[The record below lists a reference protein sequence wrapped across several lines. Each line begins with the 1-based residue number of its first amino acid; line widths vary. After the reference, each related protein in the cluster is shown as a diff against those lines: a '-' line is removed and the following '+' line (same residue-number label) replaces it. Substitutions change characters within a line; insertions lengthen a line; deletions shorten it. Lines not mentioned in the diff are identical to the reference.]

1 MSKDSP
7 PVSTRRGDDGTTTLL
22 GSGRM
27 GKADPR
33 IALLGDMDEASA
45 SLGLARSEAGSGEV
59 KELCMELQRL
69 LYRIMGD
76 VAMPKEPNAVGPEH
90 VKRVDEVLEI
100 WKARTQIPK
109 EFVVPGESELGARLD
124 FARSVV
130 RRAERSMVAAGLAQ
144 DHPHALE
151 VVNRLSD
158 VLFVVARNADG
169 KLALSRE

>member
-1 MSKDSP
+1 
-7 PVSTRRGDDGTTTLL
+7 
-22 GSGRM
+22 
-27 GKADPR
+27 
-33 IALLGDMDEASA
+33 
-45 SLGLARSEAGSGEV
+45 
-59 KELCMELQRL
+59 
-69 LYRIMGD
+69 MGD
-76 VAMPKEPNAVGPEH
+76 VAMPKEPNTVGSEHVKKH

-100 WKARTQIPK
+100 WKARTQIPQ
-109 EFVVPGESELGARLD
+109 EFVVPDESRLGARLD

-169 KLALSRE
+169 KLALSKG

>member
-1 MSKDSP
+1 
-7 PVSTRRGDDGTTTLL
+7 
-22 GSGRM
+22 M

-33 IALLGDMDEASA
+33 IALLGDVDEASA
-45 SLGLARSEAGSGEV
+45 SLGLARSEAGTGEIE
-59 KELCMELQRL
+59 ELCMELQRL

-76 VAMPKEPNAVGPEH
+76 VAMPEEPNAVGPED
-90 VKRVDEVLEI
+90 VGRVDEVLEL
-100 WKARTQIPK
+100 WKARTQIPQ
-109 EFVVPGESELGARLD
+109 EFVVPGESKLGAQLD

-130 RRAERSMVAAGLAQ
+130 RRAERTMVAAGLAQ

-158 VLFVVARNADG
+158 VLFVAARNADG